1 MPGSDSDPLLCV
13 HTCTCMLT
21 HSTLNTSKKVNA
33 SKKVNTATL
42 PYLTFTFM
50 YLLLPYPMLPYT
62 TFTTFTY
69 IPRGGT
75 GVIPP

>member
-1 MPGSDSDPLLCV
+1 MYMYVDTQYTE
-13 HTCTCMLT
+13 HIKKKF
-21 HSTLNTSKKVNA
+21 KKVNA

-42 PYLTFTFM
+42 PYLTFTFT
-50 YLLLPYPMLPYT
+50 YLLLLYPMLPYT